1 MENFGEG
8 VRGAEGKKG
17 EVRHREQGQ
26 VVLAI
31 LSSTLRPDQA
41 TPSPSPT
48 PPSPPLSNLP
58 WESCSDLKER
68 KRRTRHV
75 VESHV
80 GAKEKHRASPEP

>member
-1 MENFGEG
+1 VENFGEG

-17 EVRHREQGQ
+17 EVLRATENRSGG
-26 VVLAI
+26 LAI
-31 LSSTLRPDQA
+31 LSSTLRLDQA
-41 TPSPSPT
+41 TPSPT
-48 PPSPPLSNLP
+48 PPQPLSNPP

-80 GAKEKHRASPEP
+80 GAQEKRRASPEP